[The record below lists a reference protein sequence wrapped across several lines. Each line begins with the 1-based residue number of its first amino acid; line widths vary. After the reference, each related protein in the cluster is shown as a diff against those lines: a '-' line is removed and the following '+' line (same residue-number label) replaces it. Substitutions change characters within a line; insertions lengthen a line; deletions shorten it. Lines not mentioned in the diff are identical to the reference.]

1 MTSVIL
7 IWCCFHLLSTI
18 TIYVRANPVHVNS
31 PDIALLSQENHTHVN
46 ALGTHNRARG
56 SETDKS
62 NHEKIIA
69 ETPFFPD
76 IFVDDSENLNDDHQS
91 RDSNRLLLFED
102 TTANENRN
110 LIDGKHLANVDKL
123 REPQAD
129 VIHPENA
136 GFNEVTPRDLEIAAT
151 VMRRCPDADVDED
164 AAVDEDDA
172 ASEKR
177 RRMKRAARHIYAT
190 TWPRGVI
197 PFQFQWGMEAWQ
209 KHMVRRVMAVWES
222 RTCVR
227 FREWPMAYDR

>member
-7 IWCCFHLLSTI
+7 LWCCFHLLSTI

-31 PDIALLSQENHTHVN
+31 PYIALLSQENHTHVN
-46 ALGTHNRARG
+46 ALGTHNRG
-56 SETDKS
+56 SETNKS

-76 IFVDDSENLNDDHQS
+76 IFVDDSESLNDDHQS

-102 TTANENRN
+102 TTTNDNHN
-110 LIDGKHLANVDKL
+110 SIDGKHLANVDKL

-129 VIHPENA
+129 VLLPENP
-136 GFNEVTPRDLEIAAT
+136 GVKDVTPHDLETT
-151 VMRRCPDADVDED
+151 VPEIRRCPDEE
-164 AAVDEDDA
+164 EDDA
-172 ASEKR
+172 DFEKGLR
-177 RRMKRAARHIYAT
+177 IRRAARHIYAT

-227 FREWPMAYDR
+227 FREWPMAYNR